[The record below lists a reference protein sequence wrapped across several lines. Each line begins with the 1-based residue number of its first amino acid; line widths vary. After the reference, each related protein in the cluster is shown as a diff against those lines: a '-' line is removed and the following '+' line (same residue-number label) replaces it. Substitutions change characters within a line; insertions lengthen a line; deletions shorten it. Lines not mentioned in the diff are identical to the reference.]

1 MKKLNKTLALIQEL
15 NNEGEALTVYGRK
28 NLDKILS
35 FKAVKSFDWDS
46 DLGGGFINLEDGTS
60 MYVNYSD
67 ITG

>member
-1 MKKLNKTLALIQEL
+1 MKLNKTLSLIKEL
-15 NNEGEALTVYGRK
+15 NEEGGCLTVYGRDK
-28 NLDKILS
+28 LDRILS